1 MDASPKQPNAPK
13 GFSSNAIKK
22 GEMAYIALP
31 NVAWQRLL
39 ETGLDNLWTP
49 PALTYFSAGPTYTL
63 RQLMCCTENQP
74 DITLSALFHGH
85 FHVLRW
91 VQ

>member
-13 GFSSNAIKK
+13 GSITNAKRQ

-39 ETGLDNLWTP
+39 ETGLDDLWTHP
-49 PALTYFSAGPTYTL
+49 
-63 RQLMCCTENQP
+63 
-74 DITLSALFHGH
+74 H
-85 FHVLRW
+85 
-91 VQ
+91 